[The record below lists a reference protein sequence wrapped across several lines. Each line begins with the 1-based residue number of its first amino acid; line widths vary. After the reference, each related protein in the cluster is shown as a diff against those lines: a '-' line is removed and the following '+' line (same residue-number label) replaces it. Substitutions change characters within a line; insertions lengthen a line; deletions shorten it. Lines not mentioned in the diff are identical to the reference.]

1 MHASDPSIQLVVIIL
16 ETMLIAFRFSYKIAA
31 KLKALGIF
39 YLHRAHYL
47 GPKVGKSNMCRL
59 LTGYFGSG
67 KPSSVRSRVW
77 NFPNADSVKT
87 IFRRGTK
94 MNSGSYH
101 IWFSHFGLI
110 LELFLPADPP
120 QTPPHHR
127 YLVGEA
133 ERAPSSSPDVLGQ
146 GWISEITTAFLG
158 FGHARSSTKQ
168 TFLSDGNL
176 TLSNELWSNSTV
188 YSACS
193 ACRSKFGLGKPIRK
207 TSTRSCIRWVW
218 CCLALCTKMFWSG
231 DFQYSTSHDC
241 RSLELIFLTLLNLI
255 SVSL

>member
-31 KLKALGIF
+31 KLKVLGIF
-39 YLHRAHYL
+39 NLHRAHYL

-146 GWISEITTAFLG
+146 GWISEITTGFLG

-168 TFLSDGNL
+168 KHSFLMAIWHYPMSYDRIL
-176 TLSNELWSNSTV
+176 PFIRPVALVDRNSGLASQFERQAPDRV
-188 YSACS
+188 YA
-193 ACRSKFGLGKPIRK
+193 GYD
-207 TSTRSCIRWVW
+207 V
-218 CCLALCTKMFWSG
+218 
-231 DFQYSTSHDC
+231 
-241 RSLELIFLTLLNLI
+241 
-255 SVSL
+255 V